1 MNKIGD
7 YFKKLFSNS
16 ILFYTL
22 ISIFLGLLLG
32 AIILTLIG
40 YNPFKAYYI
49 ILEGVFS
56 RPKYVAYVVI
66 RATPLILTGL
76 SVAFAFRTGLFNIG
90 AEGQFIIGATVAA
103 LAGYF
108 FRLPTILHIIVIII
122 LAVLAA
128 SIWGGIA
135 GLLKAKFG
143 IHEVISTIMM
153 NWVALYLANYIVFL
167 EGFRKP
173 ATETSYYVRQTA
185 SIVFLEEWKLSAG
198 GKAWLADHPILKDIL
213 RTPVNYGILIAIAA
227 AFVVWFILN
236 KTVLGY
242 KLRAV
247 GFNLYAAEYG
257 GINVKKN
264 IIVSMAIASGL
275 AGLAGAVQVMG
286 VSKKVFI
293 LSVMENY
300 GLNGIAVALIGYS
313 TAIGSV
319 FAGLLFGALEY
330 GGTKVQP
337 KMGVPTEII
346 NIIIGLIVFFIAIPK
361 LIEVLKDKLT
371 KKSKVEAKN
380 V

>member
-1 MNKIGD
+1 MKKIVELIQGL
-7 YFKKLFSNS
+7 YKNS
-16 ILFYTL
+16 ILLYTL
-22 ISIFLGLLLG
+22 IAIVLGLVLG
-32 AIILTLIG
+32 ALILSLIG
-40 YNPFKAYYI
+40 YNPFRAYYI

-56 RPKYVAYVVI
+56 RPKYVAYVIV

-103 LAGYF
+103 LVGF
-108 FRLPTILHIIVIII
+108 FVSLPAIIHIPLVIIA
-122 LAVLAA
+122 AVLAA
-128 SIWGGIA
+128 AIWGGIA
-135 GLLKAKFG
+135 GILKAKFG

-153 NWVALYLANYIVFL
+153 NWIALYLANYIVFI

-173 ATETSYYVRQTA
+173 ATETSYYIKQTA
-185 SIVFLEEWKLSAG
+185 SIVILEEWKMSEAG
-198 GKAWLADHPILKDIL
+198 KEWLRGHPILQDIL
-213 RTPVNYGILIAIAA
+213 RTPINYGILIAIAA
-227 AFVVWFILN
+227 AVLVWFILS

-247 GFNLYAAEYG
+247 GLNDYAAEYG

-264 IIVSMAIASGL
+264 VVISMAIAGGLSGL
-275 AGLAGAVQVMG
+275 AGATQVMG

-300 GLNGIAVALIGYS
+300 GFNGIAVALIGYS

-346 NIIIGLIVFFIAIPK
+346 NIIIGIIVFFIAIPK
-361 LIEVLKDKLT
+361 LIEFLKN
-371 KKSKVEAKN
+371 KVFTRKAKEGAN